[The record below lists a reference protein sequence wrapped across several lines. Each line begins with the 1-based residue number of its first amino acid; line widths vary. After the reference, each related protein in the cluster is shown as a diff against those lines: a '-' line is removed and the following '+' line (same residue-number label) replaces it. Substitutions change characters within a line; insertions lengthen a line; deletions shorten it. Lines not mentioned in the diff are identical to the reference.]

1 MDPDGLAR
9 WREKLIADRDGL
21 VIEAARR
28 WLGPLKTPFNKHGLV
43 SRLELYLARPEIR
56 ARMAALMD
64 DTDRLVA
71 ASLGRRGPLPEAYLE
86 RLLVAAGVAPAAA
99 AARLRDLKAR
109 MVVYAYDEGK
119 ARLAELSPFLSE
131 FVIGA
136 SRPAPSAA
144 EGAPALYADPLLG
157 FCALVSA
164 CSQAKP
170 AFKSR
175 TSLSKTAQAIAEG
188 AAPFLADEATLSA
201 YLSALAKAGVLAEDE
216 SGRPA
221 LFPRGFLELAERL
234 GSGFVPWLAAGAA
247 ELDKAGRELG
257 ALALGLLWERFA
269 GTIALPRREALFLVA
284 DAALQATAA
293 LGRGVKPDDAALP
306 AALLGAC
313 ARLGLASE
321 LADGRWALASPPRYG
336 EGSGPSLSAS
346 SSHEIRLS
354 AGAGGAVR
362 AWACAVARLEEGGRL
377 WGLRLDRPAMTAAMA
392 WGFKAEEIVGRL
404 ERESGGRLPQ
414 GLRFSLDSW
423 AEESRGVALRQGV
436 ILALDAHRAAV
447 LEASPAYA
455 GLVRERLR
463 DGLYLLSCGGL
474 REAERALAE
483 LGMALDLRASYA
495 AEPGL
500 SEAEGLAAYAGILAR
515 AGAAEASGERPA
527 VSARAEE
534 GPKTPGGDG
543 ATAADDTAA
552 RDEIVA
558 TLLRALG
565 KLGLP
570 EERRSALADRV
581 RAGYVLDEAQLAEGE
596 WPTDGQAVGGLDY
609 PAKLRLVERAI
620 REGLALEL
628 AVSGKGS
635 AESIRAWPL
644 RLFKTAEGMELE
656 LADALGAPRRIALRH
671 LARARLVNTDLYGA

>member
-28 WLGPLKTPFNKHGLV
+28 WLGPLKTPYNKHGLV
-43 SRLELYLARPEIR
+43 SRLELYLTRPEIR
-56 ARMAALMD
+56 CRMAALMD
-64 DTDRLVA
+64 ETDRLVA
-71 ASLGRRGPLPEAYLE
+71 ALLRCRGPLPEAYLE
-86 RLLVAAGVAPAAA
+86 QLLVAGGAAPAAA

-109 MVVYAYDEGK
+109 MVVCAYDEGK
-119 ARLAELSPFLSE
+119 ARLAELSPFLSDL
-131 FVIGA
+131 VA
-136 SRPAPSAA
+136 PLRLAPAAA
-144 EGAPALYADPLLG
+144 EGAPALGVDPLLG

-164 CSQAKP
+164 CAQAKP

-188 AAPFLADEATLSA
+188 AAPFLADEALFSA
-201 YLSALAKAGVLAEDE
+201 YLGALTKAGVFAEDE
-216 SGRPA
+216 TGRPA

-234 GSGFVPWLAAGAA
+234 GRGFVPWLAAGAA
-247 ELDKAGRELG
+247 ELEKTGRELG
-257 ALALGLLWERFA
+257 ALALSLFWDRLTETA
-269 GTIALPRREALFLVA
+269 VLPRREALFLIA
-284 DAALQATAA
+284 DAALEATAA
-293 LGRGVKPDDAALP
+293 LGRSVKPEDAALP

-321 LADGRWALASPPRYG
+321 LADGRWALAPPLRYG
-336 EGSGPSLSAS
+336 EGSSPSMTAS

-354 AGAGGAVR
+354 AKAGVAVR
-362 AWACAVARLEEGGRL
+362 AWSCVVARFEEGGRL

-392 WGFKAEEIVGRL
+392 WGFKADDLVARL

-423 AEESRGVALRQGV
+423 AEEARGVALRQGV

-495 AEPGL
+495 DEPGL
-500 SEAEGLAAYAGILAR
+500 SEAEGLTAYAGILASAET
-515 AGAAEASGERPA
+515 AGEKPGP
-527 VSARAEE
+527 SARVE
-534 GPKTPGGDG
+534 GGQKAPAGD
-543 ATAADDTAA
+543 DMAA
-552 RDEIVA
+552 RDDIVA

-565 KLGLP
+565 KLSIP
-570 EERRSALADRV
+570 EEKRSALADRV
-581 RAGYVLDEAQLAEGE
+581 RAGYVLDEIQLAEGE
-596 WPTDGQAVGGLDY
+596 WPSDGQAVGGLDY

-620 REGLALEL
+620 REGMALEL
-628 AVSGKGS
+628 AVSGKGL
-635 AESIRAWPL
+635 AESIRAWPI
-644 RLFKTAEGMELE
+644 RLYKTAEGMELE
-656 LADALGAPRRIALRH
+656 LADAPRAPRRIALRH
-671 LARARLVNTDLYGA
+671 LVRARLVNTDLYGA

>member
-1 MDPDGLAR
+1 MDPDGLDR

-56 ARMAALMD
+56 SRMAALMD
-64 DTDRLVA
+64 GTDRLVA
-71 ASLGRRGPLPEAYLE
+71 ALLGRRGPLPEAYLE
-86 RLLVAAGVAPAAA
+86 SLLVASGAAPAAA

-119 ARLAELSPFLSE
+119 ARLAELSPFLSDSLA
-131 FVIGA
+131 GA
-136 SRPAPSAA
+136 PLELGRSA
-144 EGAPALYADPLLG
+144 EGDAAALSADPLLG

-164 CSQAKP
+164 CAHAKP

-175 TSLSKTAQAIAEG
+175 TGLSKTAQAIVEG
-188 AAPFLADEATLSA
+188 AAPFLADEARFSA
-201 YLSALAKAGVLAEDE
+201 YLSALTKAGILAEDE
-216 SGRPA
+216 TGRPA
-221 LFPRGFLELAERL
+221 LYPRGFLELAERL
-234 GSGFVPWLAAGAA
+234 GEGLVPWLAAGAA

-257 ALALGLLWERFA
+257 ALALSLFWERLP
-269 GTIALPRREALFLVA
+269 GTVALPRREALFLLA
-284 DAALQATAA
+284 DAALRATAA
-293 LGRGVKPDDAALP
+293 LGRSPRIDDATLP

-313 ARLGLASE
+313 ARLGLAAE
-321 LADGRWALASPPRYG
+321 LPDGRWALASPPRYG
-336 EGSGPSLSAS
+336 EGQAPSLTAS

-354 AGAGGAVR
+354 AGAGVAAR
-362 AWACAVARLEEGGRL
+362 AWACAIARLEEGGRL
-377 WGLRLDRPAMTAAMA
+377 WGLRLDRPAVTAAMA
-392 WGFKAEEIVGRL
+392 WGFKAEELVSRL

-423 AEESRGVALRQGV
+423 AEEARGVALRQGV

-447 LEASPAYA
+447 LEASPAYPA
-455 GLVRERLR
+455 LVRERLR
-463 DGLYLLSCGGL
+463 DGLYLLACGGL

-483 LGMALDLRASYA
+483 LGMPLDLRASYA

-500 SEAEGLAAYAGILAR
+500 REAESLAAFTASLDRAR
-515 AGAAEASGERPA
+515 AGGEGAALPA
-527 VSARAEE
+527 RVGAGPEPAAR
-534 GPKTPGGDG
+534 DL
-543 ATAADDTAA
+543 AAARDDLAA

-565 KLGLP
+565 KMGVP
-570 EERRSALADRV
+570 DERRTALADRI
-581 RAGYVLDEAQLAEGE
+581 RAGYVLDEAQLTEGE
-596 WPTDGQAVGGLDY
+596 WPADGQAVGGLDY

-635 AESIRAWPL
+635 AESIRAWPV
-644 RLFKTAEGMELE
+644 RLFKAAEGMELE
-656 LADALGAPRRIALRH
+656 LTDARGASRRISLRH
-671 LARARLVNTDLYGA
+671 LSRARLVNTDLYGA

>member
-64 DTDRLVA
+64 ETDRLVA

-86 RLLVAAGVAPAAA
+86 RLLVAGGAAPAAA

-109 MVVYAYDEGK
+109 MVVYAYDEGR
-119 ARLAELSPFLSE
+119 ARLAELSPFLYE
-131 FVIGA
+131 FVAGA
-136 SRPAPSAA
+136 PRPAPSAA
-144 EGAPALYADPLLG
+144 EGARAPYADPLLG

-175 TSLSKTAQAIAEG
+175 TGLSKTAQAIAEG
-188 AAPFLADEATLSA
+188 AAPFLAEEATLSA
-201 YLSALAKAGVLAEDE
+201 YLGALAKAGVLAEDE

-234 GSGFVPWLAAGAA
+234 GSGLLPWLAAGAA

-257 ALALGLLWERFA
+257 ALALGLLWERFP
-269 GTIALPRREALFLVA
+269 GTVELPRREALFLVA

-293 LGRGVKPDDAALP
+293 LGRSVKPDDAALP

-313 ARLGLASE
+313 ARLGLAAE
-321 LADGRWALASPPRYG
+321 RPDGRWALASPPRYG
-336 EGSGPSLSAS
+336 EGAGPSLSAS

-354 AGAGGAVR
+354 AGAGVDVR

-423 AEESRGVALRQGV
+423 AEEARGVALRQGV
-436 ILALDAHRAAV
+436 ILALNAHRAAV

-515 AGAAEASGERPA
+515 DGAAEEKPV
-527 VSARAEE
+527 VSARAGESLDA
-534 GPKTPGGDG
+534 PGDDQ
-543 ATAADDTAA
+543 AAARDELVA

-558 TLLRALG
+558 TLLRALA

-596 WPTDGQAVGGLDY
+596 WPADGQAVGGLDY

>member
-43 SRLELYLARPEIR
+43 SRLELYLARHEIR

-64 DTDRLVA
+64 ETDRLVA
-71 ASLGRRGPLPEAYLE
+71 ALLGRRGPLPEAYLE
-86 RLLVAAGVAPAAA
+86 RLLVAGGAAPAAA

-119 ARLAELSPFLSE
+119 ARLAELSPFLSGSLA
-131 FVIGA
+131 GA
-136 SRPAPSAA
+136 PLELGQSA
-144 EGAPALYADPLLG
+144 EGDAAALSADPLLG

-164 CSQAKP
+164 CAHAKP

-175 TSLSKTAQAIAEG
+175 TGLSKTAQAIVEG
-188 AAPFLADEATLSA
+188 AAPFLADEARFSA
-201 YLSALAKAGVLAEDE
+201 YLGALGKAGVFAEDE

-221 LFPRGFLELAERL
+221 FFPRGFLELAERL
-234 GSGFVPWLAAGAA
+234 GRGLAPWLASGAA
-247 ELDKAGRELG
+247 ELDKAGREHG
-257 ALALGLLWERFA
+257 ALALGFLWERVS
-269 GTIALPRREALFLVA
+269 GSSALPRREALFLFA

-306 AALLGAC
+306 AALLEAC
-313 ARLGLASE
+313 ARLGLAVE
-321 LADGRWALASPPRYG
+321 RPDGGWALAAPPRYG
-336 EGSGPSLSAS
+336 EGVGPSLSAS

-354 AGAGGAVR
+354 AGAGVAVR

-377 WGLRLDRPAMTAAMA
+377 WGLRLDRSAMTAAMA

-455 GLVRERLR
+455 SLVRERLR
-463 DGLYLLSCGGL
+463 DGLYLLACGGL

-495 AEPGL
+495 AEPSL
-500 SEAEGLAAYAGILAR
+500 SEADGLAAYAGILAR
-515 AGAAEASGERPA
+515 ADTAEEKPLPSG
-527 VSARAEE
+527 RAEG
-534 GPKTPGGDG
+534 GPKAPDGDQS
-543 ATAADDTAA
+543 AARDELVA

-565 KLGLP
+565 KLDVP

-596 WPTDGQAVGGLDY
+596 WPADGQAVGGLDY